1 MSRKPREWKPNT
13 TYHVYSRGNRRENI
27 FFYKHDREKYL
38 QLLQTVR
45 ETHPFKLHAYCLM
58 SNHIHLLIETEIQP
72 LGSIMR
78 NLHSRYALYINK
90 RHKLEGHLFQNR
102 FGATEI
108 MSDQQFREVSRYI
121 HMNPVKSGIVHNP
134 SEYVWSSYESYIRST
149 PDPLITKTKLQSMF
163 IQPFEKNYQKFVET
177 SKQPTAN

>member
-134 SEYVWSSYESYIRST
+134 SEYVWSSYECYIRST
-149 PDPLITKTKLQSMF
+149 PDTLITKTKLQSMF